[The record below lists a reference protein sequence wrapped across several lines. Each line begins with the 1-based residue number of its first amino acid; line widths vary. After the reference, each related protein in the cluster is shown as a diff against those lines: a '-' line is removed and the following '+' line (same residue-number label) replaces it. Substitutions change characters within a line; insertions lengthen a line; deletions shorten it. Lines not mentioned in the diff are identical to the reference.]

1 MKGLKREHGEEDM
14 YATAKSQ
21 LSSKLGDRLAAK
33 WEVELRKKKKP
44 SLLYAMF
51 SVFKWEIVIYGFF
64 AVVFELVR

>member
-1 MKGLKREHGEEDM
+1 MKGLKREHGEDDM

-21 LSSKLGDRLAAK
+21 LSSRLGDRLEVK
-33 WEVELRKKKKP
+33 WADQLKKKSDP

-64 AVVFELVR
+64 AVLFELVR